1 MLVSLGALLA
11 LGACERGESS
21 PRTTGPVR
29 IVTASPGDVAPLV
42 ATAVADAEKEHR
54 RLLVYVGAVW
64 CKPCEA
70 FHDAAV
76 RGDLDTALP
85 GLTLL
90 AFDSDVD
97 NDRLVAAGYESRLI
111 PLFVVPGPDGRA
123 TKRATSGARTGGD
136 YVAELV
142 PRVQALF
149 APEK

>member
-1 MLVSLGALLA
+1 MNAGA
-11 LGACERGESS
+11 GE
-21 PRTTGPVR
+21 
-29 IVTASPGDVAPLV
+29 VAPLV
-42 ATAVADAEKEHR
+42 AAAVAEAEQEHR

-70 FHDAAV
+70 FHDAAA

-90 AFDSDVD
+90 TFDSDVD
-97 NDRLVAAGYESRLI
+97 TERLVAAGYESRLI
-111 PLFVVPGPDGRA
+111 PLFVVPGRDGRA
-123 TKRATSGARTGGD
+123 TARATSGARTGGD